1 MKRYLIL
8 IPTLSKGGAE
18 AMAYQYGKYLQKDNL
33 VTFCLAEKVIDQKF
47 SDVNYFS
54 LDSGNRLF
62 KVIFSAKKV
71 RFHEYDYI
79 LSLIPAFT
87 IALLISRPILYLKI
101 KNKLIFTIHNPIDR
115 DFLQTKKDYVIK
127 KIYLFLLKRNKNIF
141 SVSKGVQ
148 DSLLKY
154 KLSSS
159 LLYNISK
166 LSKNI
171 VNRES
176 SDINILMVG
185 RLTYQKGYDRL
196 ETFIEYL
203 ENLNFKYNINI
214 YGEGPEK
221 KNLILLKEKYP
232 NKITLNGYCPDI
244 GEIYSNSKY
253 NCLLLLSRYEGFGLV
268 LLEAISKGIYCI
280 STNCES
286 GPLEILSKSN
296 VGSLIPENFNIHDV
310 KLSINNMFEWNKH
323 DIKYKSEQCEQVLN
337 FFQTNRDKQ
346 WKLLKRH

>member
-1 MKRYLIL
+1 MKTFLIL

-33 VTFCLAEKVIDQKF
+33 VTFCLAENEIDQEF
-47 SDVNYFS
+47 SDVKYFS

-87 IALLISRPILYLKI
+87 IALLISRPITYLKI
-101 KNKLIFTIHNPIDR
+101 KHKLIFTIHNPIDR
-115 DFLQTKKDYVIK
+115 DFLSTKKDYIIK
-127 KIYLFLLKRNKNIF
+127 RIYLFLLKRSKNIF

-154 KLSSS
+154 KISSN
-159 LLYNISK
+159 LLYNVSK

-171 VNRES
+171 INRDS
-176 SDINILMVG
+176 SEINILMVG
-185 RLTYQKGYDRL
+185 RLSYQKGYDRL
-196 ETFIEYL
+196 ETFMRNL
-203 ENLNFKYNINI
+203 DNLNFKYNINI

-221 KNLILLKEKYP
+221 KNLLLLKEKYP
-232 NKITLNGYCPDI
+232 DKITLNNYCSDI
-244 GEIYSNSKY
+244 NKIYSNPKY

-280 STNCES
+280 STNCET
-286 GPLEILSKSN
+286 GPSEILNKSN
-296 VGSLIPENFNIHDV
+296 VGSLIPENFNTDNV
-310 KLSINNMFEWNKH
+310 KSSIDNMLDWNKQ
-323 DIKYKSEQCEQVLN
+323 DLKYKSLQCEQTLN
-337 FFQTNRDKQ
+337 FFQINKDKQ
-346 WKLLKRH
+346 WKLMKKL